1 MISLLMWNVRCVDD
15 TLLWDDDI
23 EAAFWHMFDYLFL
36 CAINGLVFTKK
47 KFVFGR
53 SILEFAGFEVTPEG
67 YRPPERLIA
76 SIRDFPKLKDISG
89 VRAWFGLV
97 NQVAYTFAQAEI
109 MAPFRDFLKSKPDNM
124 QYWDQT
130 MDELFERSKA
140 EIVRLIQEGVKA
152 FEKNR
157 TTRLATDW
165 SSTGMGL
172 YTHTKAL

>member
-1 MISLLMWNVRCVDD
+1 MMISLLMWNVRCVDD

-140 EIVRLIQEGVKA
+140 EIVRLIQ
-152 FEKNR
+152 
-157 TTRLATDW
+157 
-165 SSTGMGL
+165 
-172 YTHTKAL
+172 